1 MNLSAQ
7 AQKRLTV
14 AVIILVLGLSAALMV
29 VVSRH
34 IDAVEHL
41 IASLGILGPLLSIAL
56 YGLLG
61 ASPVP
66 SEPLTVV
73 NGAVF
78 GPLMGTLIAG
88 TGNTLA
94 AVVEYYI
101 GAGIDNAA
109 DFAQKRDA
117 LPFGLGK
124 LPVDSVW
131 FLIGARLIP
140 GYGAKVVS
148 VVGGMYRMPLWRY
161 LWTTAIPTFL
171 GAALFAYGGFSLLRL
186 F

>member
-1 MNLSAQ
+1 MNLSIQ
-7 AQKRLTV
+7 AKKRLTV
-14 AVIILVLGLSAALMV
+14 GAIILVLGLSAALMV

-34 IDAVEHL
+34 IDTVEHL
-41 IASLGILGPLLSIAL
+41 ISSLGIAGPMLSIAL

-66 SEPLTVV
+66 SEPLTLV

-94 AVVEYYI
+94 AVVEYFI

-109 DFAQKRDA
+109 DFAKKRDD

-131 FLIGARLIP
+131 FLIGAPADPRLRCEGRQRGRRDVP
-140 GYGAKVVS
+140 RAAVALPVDDRHPDLHRCGAV
-148 VVGGMYRMPLWRY
+148 R
-161 LWTTAIPTFL
+161 
-171 GAALFAYGGFSLLRL
+171 LRR
-186 F
+186 FQPA

>member
-94 AVVEYYI
+94 AVVEYFI

-109 DFAQKRDA
+109 DFAKSGTICP
-117 LPFGLGK
+117 LGL
-124 LPVDSVW
+124 
-131 FLIGARLIP
+131 
-140 GYGAKVVS
+140 VS
-148 VVGGMYRMPLWRY
+148 SR
-161 LWTTAIPTFL
+161 WTRC
-171 GAALFAYGGFSLLRL
+171 GS
-186 F
+186 